1 MAAFSVLLF
10 VDFVVLGLLVGAPEV
25 EALLFWDSLV
35 ILAATSA
42 VGVVDLLAFAFFSYY
57 CLNDV
62 MCLVPRCTLEGPAVV
77 GVRAGMAVGRIVPD
91 KRVLM

>member
-1 MAAFSVLLF
+1 M
-10 VDFVVLGLLVGAPEV
+10 
-25 EALLFWDSLV
+25 

-42 VGVVDLLAFAFFSYY
+42 VGVVDLLYPDVFCYY

-62 MCLVPRCTLEGPAVV
+62 MCLVPRCTLAGPAVV
-77 GVRAGMAVGRIVPD
+77 GVRAGMVVGRIVPD